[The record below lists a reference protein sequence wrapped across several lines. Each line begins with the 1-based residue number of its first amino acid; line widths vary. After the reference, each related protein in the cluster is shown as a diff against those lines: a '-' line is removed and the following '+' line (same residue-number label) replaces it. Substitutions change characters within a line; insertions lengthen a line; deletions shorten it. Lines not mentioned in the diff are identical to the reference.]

1 MLFPR
6 LRRAR
11 KWRNSSKAMTK
22 SLIPNK
28 QLSRPVPGRVPAGVA
43 RDLLRMVAEH
53 GGSPER
59 FLRSAGLPA
68 LGTMLIERRDD
79 RDSIAHADFTRLYAR
94 ATAMLDEVA
103 ARQEGRTSL
112 TKGGVDMMCYAI
124 ITCRTLR
131 DVIARMDQFFALLA
145 PRTGRLTL
153 TIAGGE
159 ARLDMATIRKVRNS
173 CAYLSDLT
181 GLATHHRLF
190 GWLIGEDIPLSGA
203 AMRYPPLMDARTVAY
218 LLPYPVEH
226 HAPENRLRFPAR
238 YLDRPVVRDHH
249 ELDLLLERF
258 PFDIEEPQSKQTPL
272 SDRISHLYASM
283 LASGDAPA
291 TADELARRFSISIAT
306 LKRRLT
312 AEGTSLSRIKANARR
327 DIAAHLLR
335 DGRLS
340 IAEVGRRAHFSDTG
354 SFCRAFRQWTGTS
367 PSRWR
372 NS

>member
-1 MLFPR
+1 
-6 LRRAR
+6 
-11 KWRNSSKAMTK
+11 MTK
-22 SLIPNK
+22 SLTPNK

-43 RDLLRMVAEH
+43 QELLQMVAEY
-53 GGSPER
+53 GGDPDA
-59 FLRSAGLPA
+59 FLRGAGLGG
-68 LGTMLIERRDD
+68 LKGILVDRRDQ
-79 RDSIAHADFTRLYAR
+79 RGSIGHLDFTRLYAR

-103 ARQEGRTSL
+103 ARQEGRTSI
-112 TKGGVDMMCYAI
+112 TKGGIDMMCYAI

-131 DVIARMDQFFALLA
+131 DVIARMDGFFALLA

-153 TIAGGE
+153 AVVDGE

-181 GLATHHRLF
+181 GLATHLRLF

-226 HAPENRLRFPAR
+226 DAPENSLRFPAR

-258 PFDIEEPQSKQTPL
+258 PFDIEEPQSKHTPL
-272 SDRISHLYASM
+272 SDRITHLYASM

-291 TADELARRFSISIAT
+291 TADELARQFSISIAT

-327 DIAAHLLR
+327 DLAAHLLR
-335 DGRLS
+335 NPRLS

-354 SFCRAFRQWTGTS
+354 SFCRAFRQWAGVS
-367 PSRWR
+367 PSQWR
-372 NS
+372 SGAD

>member
-1 MLFPR
+1 
-6 LRRAR
+6 
-11 KWRNSSKAMTK
+11 MTK
-22 SLIPNK
+22 SLTPNK
-28 QLSRPVPGRVPAGVA
+28 QLSQPVPGRVPAGVG
-43 RDLLRMVAEH
+43 RDLMAMIAEY
-53 GGSPER
+53 GGDTDI
-59 FLRSAGLPA
+59 FLRDAGLLSLKA
-68 LGTMLIERRDD
+68 VLLDRSDE
-79 RDSIAHADFTRLYAR
+79 RDSIAHRDFTRLYAR
-94 ATAMLDEVA
+94 ATALLDEVA
-103 ARQEGRTSL
+103 GRQEGRSSI
-112 TKGGVDMMCYAI
+112 TKGGIDMMCYAI
-124 ITCRTLR
+124 ITCRTLH
-131 DVIARMDQFFALLA
+131 DVIARMDSFFALMA

-153 TIAGGE
+153 TVARGE

-203 AMRYPPLMDARTVAY
+203 AMRYPPLLDARTVAY

-226 HAPENRLRFPAR
+226 HAPENSLRFPAR

-283 LASGDAPA
+283 LASGDAPV
-291 TADELARRFSISIAT
+291 TGNELARQFSISVAT

-312 AEGTSLSRIKANARR
+312 AEGTSLSQIKANSRR
-327 DIAAHLLR
+327 ELAAHLLR
-335 DGRLS
+335 DPRLS
-340 IAEVGRRAHFSDTG
+340 IAEVARRAHFSDTG
-354 SFCRAFRQWTGTS
+354 SFCRAFRQWTGKS

-372 NS
+372 GATEGGAVP